1 MKRIMT
7 ALVMLVLAMVL
18 VSPSI
23 ELDDAMSNEAAV
35 SLTSDSEVSSL
46 AVKPAATTPVHG
58 STATLISVPSAL
70 RC

>member
-1 MKRIMT
+1 MT

-23 ELDDAMSNEAAV
+23 ELDKAVSNEAAV
-35 SLTSDSEVSSL
+35 PVTSDSDGTRLIVR
-46 AVKPAATTPVHG
+46 AVAPRPVRG
-58 STATLISVPSAL
+58 SVPVDFSASSAL